1 MGTFIGRVTKFGL
14 LMVVILLGGL
24 TLPLLPAFVFCLVT
38 NCQPGM
44 PSPWKE
50 VVILGIVGTALS
62 SVVAMKSRRGDKRS
76 KAEELKRIE
85 EARRREEEQRA
96 EEKRKLG
103 EAKRLEAKRQAE
115 EKRELQETARLQEE
129 ARRERQ
135 EEEIRKRSEE
145 EEKRLREEREQKQA
159 EKPIQ
164 PRNPALMAMLV
175 MQHDRAQQE
184 TDPDAR
190 SWLMRGLQDLQQR
203 LGNTGALAEELIGEL
218 AEIVRTAF
226 LVKSCPRCHENKMA
240 LIEVSPNAKSIEYVC
255 IHCER
260 RQRAAANS
268 PDAGRA
274 KSLEKFIIVVLG
286 KVWFKT
292 MRDGYRCTFSVPEA
306 VMPYQQAVRPGQ
318 ISVAIRG
325 QVWRRDNGRCVQ
337 CGSRE
342 SLHFDHIIPVAK
354 GGATIVS
361 NLQLLCQSCNLS
373 KGAKI

>member
-145 EEKRLREEREQKQA
+145 EEKRLR
-159 EKPIQ
+159 
-164 PRNPALMAMLV
+164 
-175 MQHDRAQQE
+175 
-184 TDPDAR
+184 
-190 SWLMRGLQDLQQR
+190 G
-203 LGNTGALAEELIGEL
+203 GAG
-218 AEIVRTAF
+218 T
-226 LVKSCPRCHENKMA
+226 K
-240 LIEVSPNAKSIEYVC
+240 
-255 IHCER
+255 
-260 RQRAAANS
+260 
-268 PDAGRA
+268 AGRKA
-274 KSLEKFIIVVLG
+274 YTAQEP
-286 KVWFKT
+286 
-292 MRDGYRCTFSVPEA
+292 RPDGDASYA
-306 VMPYQQAVRPGQ
+306 A
-318 ISVAIRG
+318 
-325 QVWRRDNGRCVQ
+325 
-337 CGSRE
+337 
-342 SLHFDHIIPVAK
+342 
-354 GGATIVS
+354 
-361 NLQLLCQSCNLS
+361 
-373 KGAKI
+373 